1 MNRFASKLIP
11 ARCRRPPD
19 GDGDIHVLGL
29 AKGSE
34 RYIFLYDDDHR
45 DETLRTIRRFA
56 GNSELSLTEYD
67 AANLRQAI
75 RETA

>member
-1 MNRFASKLIP
+1 MNRFASKQIP
-11 ARCRRPPD
+11 CRQPPAG
-19 GDGDIHVLGL
+19 GDDIHVLAL
-29 AKGSE
+29 CKGNE

-75 RETA
+75 RETV